1 MSLLHSTAG
10 GLGAAWGQL
19 VVVVLWSITLCYY
32 NLCMLHSSLNKRD
45 VNAFVCFVVFL
56 CLFVCF
62 FVYFVACIT
71 DTLNLLYTD
80 TLAG

>member
-32 NLCMLHSSLNKRD
+32 NLCMLHSLLNKRD
-45 VNAFVCFVVFL
+45 VNAVVCFVVFL
-56 CLFVCF
+56 FVC
-62 FVYFVACIT
+62 FVACIA

-80 TLAG
+80 TWAG